1 MFSTATPRTRRTL
14 SRGAPT
20 ARANG
25 YACIFDGPE
34 FMLGGPAF
42 VMGRIHACGACIC
55 DGPEFMLG
63 GPAFVMGRIH
73 ALGACIHS

>member
-1 MFSTATPRTRRTL
+1 
-14 SRGAPT
+14 
-20 ARANG
+20 
-25 YACIFDGPE
+25 
-34 FMLGGPAF
+34 MLGGPAF